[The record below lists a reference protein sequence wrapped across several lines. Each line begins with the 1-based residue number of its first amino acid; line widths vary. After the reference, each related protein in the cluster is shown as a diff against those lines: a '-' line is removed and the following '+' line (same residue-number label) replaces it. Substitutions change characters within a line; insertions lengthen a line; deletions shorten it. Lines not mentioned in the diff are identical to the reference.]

1 MVGVMSLKITMQILR
16 INSGLTAAQV
26 AHELGVSES
35 TVRNWDKGRTEP
47 LLKLGQVQ
55 TLARLYQ
62 CSLEDL
68 IAAVGNTMQG

>member
-1 MVGVMSLKITMQILR
+1 MSLKVTMQILR

-55 TLARLYQ
+55 TLARLYK
-62 CSLEDL
+62 CSIDDL
-68 IAAVGNTMQG
+68 IAAVNNTMQEG